1 MELPTLPNLPA
12 LSQIPKR
19 RIVIVA
25 AVAVVAITVFFLVR
39 ANLRVEGPGATAQ
52 AELTLWGTFDDTEM
66 QYLIG
71 SYGAVQPGVRII
83 YRKIDAEDYE
93 RTLINALA
101 AGQGPDMFMIHS
113 HAVPRNLDKIVPA
126 PSGEMNR
133 LRLEELFPAVVAEDF
148 ADKSGSVYAL
158 PLYLDTMV
166 MFYNKELLDQAFI
179 VQPPAT
185 WEEFERNVPRLR
197 AVNASGQIV
206 RAAAAIG
213 GSPKT
218 IDNAVDLLNLLMLQN
233 GAPMVDEDLTGAVFE
248 SPSGGSGL
256 AAFNF
261 YLKFANA
268 GSSFYTW
275 NDNQGNYLDS
285 FVSGKTAMIFDYQR
299 RVSAIRE
306 RAPFL
311 RLGVAPMPQLGSG
324 SPRVNYADYWG
335 ITVSRQSKYP
345 AEAWGFIVGT
355 TTNEQTMRSSIENYG
370 RPPALRSL
378 IQVALGSPDFR
389 VAAEQAITA
398 RSWYQADEEEIR
410 DIFARA
416 ITRVLTGQ
424 TDAATALAEAQDQI
438 SQEMGRRRA
447 GEL

>member
-1 MELPTLPNLPA
+1 M
-12 LSQIPKR
+12 I
-19 RIVIVA
+19 IVA
-25 AVAVVAITVFFLVR
+25 AAVVVAIVVFSLVWM
-39 ANLRVEGPGATAQ
+39 NLRVKDPGTGLQ
-52 AELTLWGTFDDTEM
+52 AELTLWGTLDDTEM
-66 QYLIG
+66 QYLVG
-71 SYGAVQPGVRII
+71 SYGAAQPGVRVT
-83 YRKIDAEDYE
+83 YRKIGVEDYE
-93 RTLINALA
+93 RTLLNALA
-101 AGQGPDMFMIHS
+101 AGQGPDMFMIDN
-113 HAVPRNLDKIVPA
+113 HAVPRNLDKIVAA
-126 PSGEMNR
+126 PQEQISR
-133 LRLEELFPAVVAEDF
+133 IRLEELFPAVVAEDF

-185 WEEFERNVPRLR
+185 WEEFEKDVPRLR
-197 AVNASGQIV
+197 AVNTSGQIV

-233 GAPMVDEDLTGAVFE
+233 GSPMVNDDLTGAVFE
-248 SPSGGSGL
+248 SSEGKSGL

-275 NDNQGNYLDS
+275 NDNQDNYLDS
-285 FVSGKTAMIFDYQR
+285 FVSGKTAMIFDYQER
-299 RVSAIRE
+299 IKVIRE

-311 RLGVAPMPQLGSG
+311 RLGVAPMPQLGGG

-335 ITVSRQSKYP
+335 IAVSRQSKRP
-345 AEAWGFIVGT
+345 SEAWGFIIGT
-355 TTNEQTMRSSIENYG
+355 ATNEQIMRYPIENSG
-370 RPPALRSL
+370 QPPALRSL

-398 RSWYQADEEEIR
+398 RSWYQVDDEEIR
-410 DIFARA
+410 NIFGRG

-424 TDAATALAEAQDQI
+424 ADTTTALGEAQDQI
-438 SQEMGRRRA
+438 TQLMGRARF
-447 GEL
+447 GE